1 MFPISLCVSITFVCG
16 AQSNLEEIT
25 EIKTPLNRMP
35 DDILCNLLIDVLIS
49 VLY

>member
-25 EIKTPLNRMP
+25 EIKTPLDRML
-35 DDILCNLLIDVLIS
+35 DDTLCNLLIDVLIF
-49 VLY
+49 VFY